1 MMRGCITGQ
10 GLKASKFKGE
20 TVVVTKHKFVNG
32 LVNVESLELG
42 DEFENDSGD
51 SWTVESITVQNM
63 QGMGDRFVATVHVKK
78 VVNNE

>member
-1 MMRGCITGQ
+1 M
-10 GLKASKFKGE
+10 
-20 TVVVTKHKFVNG
+20 VTKHKFVNG